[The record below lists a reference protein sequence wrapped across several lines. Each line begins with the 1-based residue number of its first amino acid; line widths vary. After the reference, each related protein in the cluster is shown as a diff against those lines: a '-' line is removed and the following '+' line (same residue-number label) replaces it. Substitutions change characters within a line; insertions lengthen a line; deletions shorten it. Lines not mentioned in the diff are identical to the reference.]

1 VKDVHV
7 TIYDVAN
14 RAGVSAATASRAL
27 AGLSVNAANLAKV
40 EKAAADLG
48 YIPNEAARSLRV
60 VRTMTVGMVFDQL
73 TSQIGMELLGA
84 LTSALDR
91 MGYSL
96 FVSTAQGDADRYDQL
111 VRRFL
116 ERRVEALVCVHP
128 HGESKA
134 LDRFRAAG
142 VPALAM
148 ISKAGGYSSLPL
160 VSNKIEDAAA
170 ACIASLAARG
180 HRRIGVISA
189 PRPVSLYDDILRA
202 GGDRAV
208 ALQVTRGEGDRLDGA
223 ALFDQL
229 AAMPDPPTAIIAFEA
244 DAIRVLDAA
253 DARGVDVPGQLSLVG
268 VRGRAVNLKP
278 PRLRLSMIHFDPALV
293 GQKAG
298 EILSAWL
305 TEKTPWTEDIRVE
318 TGQWIDH
325 GITTGPAPQVS
336 LKR

>member
-1 VKDVHV
+1 MKDVHV
-7 TIYDVAN
+7 TIYDVAA

-27 AGLSVNAANLAKV
+27 SGLSVNKANRAAV
-40 EKAAADLG
+40 EAAAAELG

-60 VRTMTVGMVFDQL
+60 TRTMTVGMVFDQL
-73 TSQIGMELLGA
+73 TSPIGMELLGA
-84 LTSALDR
+84 LTSALDT

-116 ERRVEALVCVHP
+116 ERRVDALVCVHP
-128 HGESKA
+128 HGESKS

-148 ISKAGGYSSLPL
+148 ISKAGGYAGLPL
-160 VSNKIEDAAA
+160 ISNKIEDAAS
-170 ACIASLAARG
+170 ACIESLVSRG
-180 HRRIGVISA
+180 HRRIGVIGS

-208 ALQVTRGEGDRLDGA
+208 PLKVTRGADDRLDGA

-229 AAMPDPPTAIIAFEA
+229 AAMADAPTAIIAFEA
-244 DAIRVLDAA
+244 DVLRVLAAA
-253 DARGVDVPGQLSLVG
+253 DARGVSVPGQLSLVG
-268 VRGRAVNLKP
+268 VRGRQTNLKP
-278 PRLRLSMIHFDPALV
+278 PRLRLSMIHFDPGLV
-293 GQKAG
+293 GARAG
-298 EILSAWL
+298 EILNAWL

-318 TGQWIDH
+318 TGRWIDH
-325 GITTGPAPQVS
+325 GVTTGPAPRS
-336 LKR
+336 